1 MKKKKAM
8 EKLFD
13 FFCVEILICLI
24 RPQSRFPQLAAEWLL
39 KVTCCC

>member
-13 FFCVEILICLI
+13 FFCVEILICFLN
-24 RPQSRFPQLAAEWLL
+24 WLL
-39 KVTCCC
+39 SGC

>member
-24 RPQSRFPQLAAEWLL
+24 RPQSRMPAIS
-39 KVTCCC
+39 